1 MRTLLWFV
9 TILLGLGAVTC
20 LANTSI
26 VSIEPTQMQAK
37 ITVETDQASF
47 CTYRASRGAAFS
59 ANIADLT
66 DNTNTDARAGSIVNA
81 NLHVFVLGTRTGND
95 ALAAAATYWVAVTCG
110 SDGEV
115 AATFTTRS
123 IAWGNTAPDSV
134 PFNAAKFGNMDY
146 PVIDWTN
153 QQKSYVDPVTGAEFW
168 RVTSPGMMSVSVLS
182 LAAQNAGI
190 LGVPLDASGTGKWAG
205 IANINSNGVSS
216 SVGSGGLPDKAF
228 VPLSNFTCPAGT
240 TFAGWYPKCTVDD
253 LSFDVY
259 CGNAQMSGT
268 TITLQ
273 LSLDGGQTVAGSSVT
288 TTACPTGAP
297 VKIGTYPQLAV
308 NPPFLSWGFTPQHHL
323 VVPPSGTVNVA
334 GQAVTLQNPTGTQN
348 YFDTDWVSGTPIL
361 INGTYFHVA
370 NVSSSSALT
379 LQENAGTLTGVPYVA
394 ANFGVVVTKS
404 NSGSNVSASIG
415 VNYAYATMPSACC
428 NGDTGMMDQAPVT
441 VTMTADSSSVLSP
454 ALTGYLTNVVDSAG
468 GEALL
473 LWIPFNSDGSVRAE
487 TRLLA
492 MSTKPAGSPRL
503 NTNGDSLPYGPTG
516 LSGYFFDNV
525 DGTSAY
531 TIDVNN
537 RVWKLTY
544 NESFSGCAGYVA
556 FHPFPG
562 YGDYNPNTAIADDC
576 FQWTNLTP
584 ASSGHDIRSQ
594 MVSAYQTGLNYLG
607 ETVGAAHSGFDLG
620 WMNSPLVAGF
630 DGGYFSA
637 SMGNVQNHM
646 GIMASF
652 DTASGA
658 LRSIRNSWS
667 EGDCRWCG
675 LHDAPVLTMGTWRL
689 AVIDPHQDTGAS
701 NLVFPDSFKMNVA
714 EVNRAGSGSNALW
727 DCSGCSGGPQ
737 QSTSIG
743 ASEAYTCPANLPA
756 PYAGFSGTTN
766 CVQVKVS
773 SPPCQ
778 QNPNASYTFADGNT
792 EKQEFP
798 CTTPG
803 FGTANANWSKLQDMQ
818 PGDWLLTNAGS
829 QNENL
834 VVLSVTYNG
843 ATNIDL
849 WLLRWA
855 AHNYLAPLFPGKD
868 DLSGSAHTSPWLLYM
883 APTYATNAAA
893 LDASNPNNT
902 WTKSNPL
909 RFSSH
914 GSSAPATGAGAY
926 SFQQAWFGGSYIG
939 SVGTTVPSLLW
950 SALQPSASSWPTFAG
965 SNNGASNSLTQ
976 SYNSGTYAPN
986 TAAPPFF
993 VDYRHFNPSEGGGIE
1008 SNGGAALGS
1017 MSLTLVAGTNQT
1029 YRVAADCCA
1038 AGPSDYKRLGLA
1050 GFAGRYLVRDVSNPT
1065 TGNSGDLPS
1074 WSLCRAFQANECVQG
1089 SAAGNLYMSLPKAD
1103 VESSCASSQ
1112 FTQAIPCLY
1121 QPAPWSGQSIEF
1133 RIDRT
1138 DFSGVTTRKFGFVHG
1153 HPGTTY
1159 EYSNCRPTADAQF
1172 MFCPGYWLD
1181 GVRSEWLAYRI
1192 PPAFP
1197 ADSVNRTTFVP
1208 VSVTYEGVAF
1218 ASNIRARFGYLEN
1231 GGDLLRCTAYAEDC
1245 STEIPSGSPSDP
1257 YSFTNESVTRQ
1268 ACANG
1273 AACTVTIPSLP
1284 NRVLYYVIDR
1294 LDASGN
1300 IVTSSA
1306 IQAVAVP

>member
-1 MRTLLWFV
+1 MD
-9 TILLGLGAVTC
+9 
-20 LANTSI
+20 
-26 VSIEPTQMQAK
+26 PTQMQAK
-37 ITVETDQASF
+37 ITVQTDQAGF
-47 CTYRASRGAAFS
+47 CTYRASRGVTFS
-59 ANIADLT
+59 SNLADLT
-66 DNTNTDARAGSIVNA
+66 DNTNTDARTGSIVNA

-95 ALAAAATYWVAVTCG
+95 ALAANATYWVGVTCG
-110 SDGEV
+110 SDAEV
-115 AATFTTRS
+115 AGTFSTRS
-123 IAWGNTAPDSV
+123 IAWGNSAPDPV
-134 PFNAAKFGNMDY
+134 PFNSAKFGNTDY

-153 QQKSYVDPVTGAEFW
+153 QQQSYVDPVTGVEFW
-168 RVTSPGMMSVSVLS
+168 RVTSPGMMSVSALS

-190 LGVPLDASGTGKWAG
+190 LGVPLDASGTGMWAS
-205 IANINSNGVSS
+205 IANISSNGVSF
-216 SVGSGGLPDKAF
+216 SVGSGGPSDKAF
-228 VPLSNFTCPAGT
+228 IPLANFTCPAGT

-253 LSFDVY
+253 LSFDVH

-273 LSLDGGQTVAGSSVT
+273 LSMDGGQTVAGTPVT
-288 TTACPTGAP
+288 TSACPTGTP
-297 VKIGTYPQLAV
+297 SMLGTYPQLAV
-308 NPPFLSWGFTPQHHL
+308 NPPFVSWGFTPQHHL

-334 GQAVTLQNPTGTQN
+334 GSAVTLQSPSGTQN

-370 NVSSSSALT
+370 SLSSSSTLN

-404 NSGSNVSASIG
+404 NGASSISVSMG

-428 NGDTGMMDQAPVT
+428 NGDTGMMNQTPVY
-441 VTMTADSSSVLSP
+441 VTQTADGSAILSP
-454 ALTGYLTNVVDSAG
+454 ALAGYLTNVVDSAG
-468 GEALL
+468 GQALL

-492 MSTKPAGSPRL
+492 MGSKTAGSARL

-544 NESFSGCAGYVA
+544 NEGFSGCAGYLA
-556 FHPFPG
+556 FQPYPA
-562 YGDYNPNTAIADDC
+562 YGNYSPNTAIADDC
-576 FQWTNLTP
+576 FEWTNLTP
-584 ASSGHDIRSQ
+584 ASSGQDIRSQ

-607 ETVGAAHSGFDLG
+607 ETVGPAHPGFDLG
-620 WMNSPLVAGF
+620 WMNSPVVAGF

-637 SMGNVQNHM
+637 SMGNVQNHI

-652 DTASGA
+652 DTAMGVV
-658 LRSIRNSWS
+658 RSIRNSWN

-689 AVIDPHQDTGAS
+689 AVIDPHEDTGAT
-701 NLVFPDSFKMNVA
+701 NLVFPDSFKMNVTA
-714 EVNRAGSGSNALW
+714 VDRAGSGSSVLW

-737 QSTSIG
+737 QSTGIG
-743 ASEAYTCPANLPA
+743 ATEAYTCPANLPA
-756 PYAGFSGTTN
+756 PYTSFSGTAN
-766 CVQVKVS
+766 CIQLMVS

-778 QNPNASYTFADGNT
+778 QNPNASYTFPDGNT

-803 FGTANANWSKLQDMQ
+803 FGTTNANWSKLQDMQ

-834 VVLSVTYNG
+834 VLLSVTYNS

-868 DLSGSAHTSPWLLYM
+868 DLSNSAHASPWLLYM

-893 LDASNPNNT
+893 LDASGPGNT

-914 GSSAPATGAGAY
+914 GSGAPGAMSGTY
-926 SFQQAWFGGSYIG
+926 SYQQAWFGGSYIG
-939 SVGTTVPSLLW
+939 SVDTSVPNLLW
-950 SALQPSASSWPTFAG
+950 SPLVPSASSWPAFAG
-965 SNNGASNSLTQ
+965 SNNGASNALTQ
-976 SYNSGTYAPN
+976 SYNSGTYAPD
-986 TAAPPFF
+986 TALPPFF

-1008 SNGGAALGS
+1008 SNGGAALGT
-1017 MSLTLVAGTNQT
+1017 MSLTPVAGTSQT
-1029 YRVAADCCA
+1029 YQVAADCCA
-1038 AGPSDYKRLGLA
+1038 AGPSDYKRLGLV
-1050 GFAGRYLVRDVSNPT
+1050 GFAGRYLTRDVSSPAI
-1065 TGNSGDLPS
+1065 GNTGDLPS
-1074 WSLCRAFQANECVQG
+1074 WSYCRAFQSNECLQG
-1089 SAAGNLYMSLPKAD
+1089 SSPGNLFMSLPVAD
-1103 VESSCASSQ
+1103 LSSACASSQ

-1121 QPAPWSGQSIEF
+1121 QPAPWSGQSIQC

-1138 DFSGVTTRKFGFVHG
+1138 DFSGVTTRKFGYVHG
-1153 HPGTTY
+1153 HAGTTY
-1159 EYSNCRPTADAQF
+1159 AYSNCRPTSDAQF

-1181 GVRSEWLAYRI
+1181 GVRTEWLAYRI
-1192 PPAFP
+1192 PSAFP
-1197 ADSVNRTTFVP
+1197 VDSVNRTTFVP
-1208 VSVTYEGVAF
+1208 VNVAYQGVPF
-1218 ASNIRARFGYLEN
+1218 ATNIRARFGYLEN
-1231 GGDLLRCTAYAEDC
+1231 GGDLLRCTAYAQDC
-1245 STEIPSGSPSDP
+1245 STEIPSGAPTDP
-1257 YSFTNESVTRQ
+1257 YSFTNQSVTRQ
-1268 ACANG
+1268 GCANG
-1273 AACTVTIPSLP
+1273 AACTVAIPSLP

-1300 IVTSSA
+1300 VVTSSA
-1306 IQAVAVP
+1306 LQAVAVP

>member
-1 MRTLLWFV
+1 MHLSGFARRCVQL
-9 TILLGLGAVTC
+9 
-20 LANTSI
+20 
-26 VSIEPTQMQAK
+26 E
-37 ITVETDQASF
+37 
-47 CTYRASRGAAFS
+47 
-59 ANIADLT
+59 IADLT

-81 NLHVFVLGTRTGND
+81 NVHIFVLGTRAGND
-95 ALAAAATYWVAVTCG
+95 ALASNATYWVGVTCG
-110 SDGEV
+110 SDAEV
-115 AATFTTRS
+115 AATFTTRP
-123 IAWGNTAPDSV
+123 IAWGNTAPDPV
-134 PFNAAKFGNMDY
+134 PFNAAKFGNTDY

-153 QQKSYVDPVTGAEFW
+153 QQQSYVDPVTGAEFW
-168 RVTSPGMMSVSVLS
+168 RVTAPGMMSVSALS
-182 LAAQNAGI
+182 LAAQNTAI
-190 LGVPLDASGTGKWAG
+190 LGVPLDASSTGKWAS
-205 IANINSNGVSS
+205 IANISSNGVNF
-216 SVGSGGLPDKAF
+216 SVGSGGPSDKAF
-228 VPLSNFTCPAGT
+228 IPLANFTCPAGT

-259 CGNAQMSGT
+259 CGNAAASGIT
-268 TITLQ
+268 LTLQ
-273 LSLDGGQTVAGSSVT
+273 LSMDGGQTVAGTGVT
-288 TTACPTGAP
+288 TAACPSSAP
-297 VKIGTYPQLAV
+297 AKLGTYPQLAV

-334 GQAVTLQNPTGTQN
+334 GQAVALQSPSGTQY

-370 NVSSSSALT
+370 SIGSSSALT
-379 LQENAGTLTGVPYVA
+379 LQENAGTMTGAPYVA

-404 NSGSNVSASIG
+404 NSGSNVSLSVG

-428 NGDTGMMDQAPVT
+428 NGDTGMMSQAPVS
-441 VTMTADSSSVLSP
+441 VTMTADGSSTLSP

-473 LWIPFNSDGSVRAE
+473 LWVPFNSDGSVRAE

-492 MSTKPAGSPRL
+492 MGSKTAGSARL
-503 NTNGDSLPYGPTG
+503 NANGDSLPYGPTG

-544 NESFSGCAGYVA
+544 NESFTGCVGYVA
-556 FHPFPG
+556 FHPYPT

-576 FQWTNLTP
+576 FEWTNLTP
-584 ASSGHDIRSQ
+584 SNSGHDIRSQ

-607 ETVGAAHSGFDLG
+607 ETVGPAHSGFDLG
-620 WMNSPLVAGF
+620 WMSSPVVAGF

-637 SMGNVQNHM
+637 GVGNVQNHI

-652 DTASGA
+652 DTAGGV

-675 LHDAPVLTMGTWRL
+675 LHDAPVLTMGTWRF
-689 AVIDPHQDTGAS
+689 AVIDPQQDTGAS
-701 NLVFPDSFKMNVA
+701 NIVFPDSFKMNVSQ
-714 EVNRAGSGSNALW
+714 VNRAGSGSSAVW
-727 DCSGCSGGPQ
+727 DCSGCSGGPE
-737 QSTSIG
+737 QSISIG
-743 ASEAYTCPANLPA
+743 TSEAYNCPTNLLA
-756 PYAGFSGTTN
+756 PYTAFSGTAN
-766 CVQVKVS
+766 CIQLKVS

-778 QNPNASYTFADGNT
+778 QNPNASYMFPDGNT

-834 VVLSVTYNG
+834 VLLSVTYNS
-843 ATNIDL
+843 ATNINL

-868 DLSGSAHTSPWLLYM
+868 DLAGSSHASPWLLYM
-883 APTYATNAAA
+883 APTYATNAVG

-914 GSSAPATGAGAY
+914 GSAAPGAISGTY
-926 SFQQAWFGGSYIG
+926 SYQQAWFGGSYIG
-939 SVGTTVPSLLW
+939 SVDTSVPNLLW
-950 SALQPSASSWPTFAG
+950 SAMQPSASSWPMFAG
-965 SNNGASNSLTQ
+965 SNNGASNALTQ
-976 SYNSGTYAPN
+976 SYNSGTYAPDVA
-986 TAAPPFF
+986 TPPFF

-1008 SNGGAALGS
+1008 SNGGAPLGS
-1017 MSLTLVAGTNQT
+1017 MSLTLVSGTNQT

-1038 AGPSDYKRLGLA
+1038 AGPSDYKRLGLV
-1050 GFAGRYLVRDVSNPT
+1050 GFAGRYLVHDVSSPA
-1065 TGNSGDLPS
+1065 TGNAGDLPS
-1074 WSLCRAFQANECVQG
+1074 WSLCRAFQSNECIEG
-1089 SAAGNLYMSLPKAD
+1089 SLPGSLYMSLPKAD
-1103 VESSCASSQ
+1103 LASTCASSQ

-1121 QPAPWSGQSIEF
+1121 QPAPWSGQSIQF

-1138 DFSGVTTRKFGFVHG
+1138 DFSGVTTRKFGYVHG

-1181 GVRSEWLAYRI
+1181 GVRTEWLAYRI
-1192 PPAFP
+1192 PAAFP
-1197 ADSVNRTTFVP
+1197 VDSVNRTTFVP
-1208 VSVTYEGVAF
+1208 VTVTYRGASF
-1218 ASNIRARFGYLEN
+1218 ASNIRARFGYREN
-1231 GGDLLRCTAYAEDC
+1231 GGDLLQCTAYAQDC
-1245 STEIPSGSPSDP
+1245 STEIPSATPTDP
-1257 YSFTNESVTRQ
+1257 YSFTNQSVTRQ
-1268 ACANG
+1268 SCANG
-1273 AACTVTIPSLP
+1273 SACVVTIPSLP
-1284 NRVLYYVIDR
+1284 NRMLYFVIDR

-1300 IVTSSA
+1300 VLTTSPM
-1306 IQAVAVP
+1306 QAVAVP

>member
-1 MRTLLWFV
+1 MC
-9 TILLGLGAVTC
+9 I
-20 LANTSI
+20 
-26 VSIEPTQMQAK
+26 
-37 ITVETDQASF
+37 SF
-47 CTYRASRGAAFS
+47 
-59 ANIADLT
+59 I
-66 DNTNTDARAGSIVNA
+66 
-81 NLHVFVLGTRTGND
+81 LGTRTGDD
-95 ALAAAATYWVAVTCG
+95 ALAAAATYWVGVTCG
-110 SDGEV
+110 SDAEV

-123 IAWGNTAPDSV
+123 IAWGNTAPDTV
-134 PFNAAKFGNMDY
+134 PFNPAKFGNMDY

-168 RVTSPGMMSVSVLS
+168 RVTSPGMMSVSALS
-182 LAAQNAGI
+182 LSAQNAGI
-190 LGVPLDASGTGKWAG
+190 LGVPLDASGTGKWAS
-205 IANINSNGVSS
+205 IANINSNGLSS
-216 SVGSGGLPDKAF
+216 AIGSGGPTDKAF
-228 VPLSNFTCPAGT
+228 VPLANFTCPAGT

-268 TITLQ
+268 TLTLQ
-273 LSLDGGQTVAGSSVT
+273 LSLDGGQTVAGNPVT
-288 TTACPTGAP
+288 TSACPSGPPA
-297 VKIGTYPQLAV
+297 KIGTYPQLAV
-308 NPPFLSWGFTPQHHL
+308 NPPFLSWGFTPPHHL

-361 INGTYFHVA
+361 INGAYFHVA
-370 NVSSSSALT
+370 NVKSSSALS

-404 NSGSNVSASIG
+404 NSGSDVSVSAG
-415 VNYAYATMPSACC
+415 VNYAYGTMPSACC
-428 NGDTGMMDQAPVT
+428 NGDTGMMNQAPVS
-441 VTMTADSSSVLSP
+441 VTMTADGSSALSP
-454 ALTGYLTNVVDSAG
+454 ALTGYLTNVADSAG

-492 MSTKPAGSPRL
+492 MSSKPAGSPRL

-544 NESFSGCAGYVA
+544 NEGFAGCAGYVA
-556 FHPFPG
+556 FHPYPG
-562 YGDYNPNTAIADDC
+562 FGDYNPNTPIADDC
-576 FQWTNLTP
+576 FQWANLTP
-584 ASSGHDIRSQ
+584 ATSGHDIRSQ

-607 ETVGAAHSGFDLG
+607 DAVGPAHMGFDLG

-637 SMGNVQNHM
+637 GMGNVQNHI

-652 DTASGA
+652 DTASGV

-714 EVNRAGSGSNALW
+714 EVNRAGSGSNAVW
-727 DCSGCSGGPQ
+727 DCAGCSGGPQ
-737 QSTSIG
+737 QSTSVG
-743 ASEAYTCPANLPA
+743 ASEAYTCPTNLSA
-756 PYAGFSGTTN
+756 PYAAFSGTTN
-766 CVQVKVS
+766 CIQVKVS

-778 QNPNASYTFADGNT
+778 ENPNASYTFPDGNT

-834 VVLSVTYNG
+834 VLLSVTYNS

-868 DLSGSAHTSPWLLYM
+868 DLSNSAHASPWLLYM
-883 APTYATNAAA
+883 APTYATNAVA
-893 LDASNPNNT
+893 LDASSPHNT

-939 SVGTTVPSLLW
+939 SVDTSVPSLLW
-950 SALQPSASSWPTFAG
+950 SAMQPSASSWPSFAG
-965 SNNGASNSLTQ
+965 SSKGASNALTQ

-986 TAAPPFF
+986 SAAPPFF

-1008 SNGGAALGS
+1008 SNGGAALGT
-1017 MSLTLVAGTNQT
+1017 MSLALVAGTNQT

-1038 AGPSDYKRLGLA
+1038 AGSSDYKRLGLA
-1050 GFAGRYLVRDVSNPT
+1050 GFAGRYLARDVSSPT
-1065 TGNSGDLPS
+1065 TGNIGDLPS
-1074 WSLCRAFQANECVQG
+1074 WSLCRAFQANECEQG
-1089 SAAGNLYMSLPKAD
+1089 SQAGNLYVSLPKAD
-1103 VESSCASSQ
+1103 VESTCASSQ

-1181 GVRSEWLAYRI
+1181 GVRTEWLAYRI

-1208 VSVTYEGVAF
+1208 VNVTYRGVAF
-1218 ASNIRARFGYLEN
+1218 ASQIRARFGYLEN
-1231 GGDLLRCTAYAEDC
+1231 GGDLLRCTAYAQDC
-1245 STEIPSGSPSDP
+1245 STEIPSGTPSDP

-1268 ACANG
+1268 TCANG
-1273 AACTVTIPSLP
+1273 AACTITIPSLP

-1300 IVTSSA
+1300 IVTSSSV
-1306 IQAVAVP
+1306 QAVAVP